1 MFVGALMAS
10 GVCMIAYKGRSK
22 LEDYALNFAGFNA
35 FFVALVPN
43 NFTAVLNRAATTS
56 LTTGD
61 VVTREQLLTNLRFV
75 LTAFLIT
82 SALFIYFDY
91 KLMNWSAFKWGR
103 DETKFASALVVVS
116 WVTEIVFLLGIVGGV
131 LAGRETLFGLSIF
144 GILHF
149 TAASLLIANLSFAAA
164 SHAFPLKLRSPQ
176 LNATAEKISPSALK
190 GYRCIVAAM
199 WGGLIIGGLCIVL
212 GVSYSVIVTEYVE
225 IGLFVAY
232 WLIATRG
239 DWSTPPLT
247 VWIRRRPSR
256 PDACIR
262 QGSARPVRTAMRPP
276 LRDPLGP
283 RLPPPRPHAEPPGL
297 HRPPRQNRQVC
308 TATPRRTARFA
319 RPPRAEPP
327 GSRGVSGGGGRCRT
341 GCG

>member
-1 MFVGALMAS
+1 MTTQAVDGKKDDWTPLLTYRYLRMILVLPAIFLFLATMFEAATRGSFRDSISDSYQGPVRDVFVGALMAS

-43 NFTAVLNRAATTS
+43 NFTAVLNTAATTS

-91 KLMNWSAFKWGR
+91 KLMNWSAFTWGK

-116 WVTEIVFLLGIVGGV
+116 WVTEVFLLGIVGGV

-164 SHAFPLKLRSPQ
+164 SHAFPLKLRSPH
-176 LNATAEKISPSALK
+176 LNATAEKTSPSALK

-199 WGGLIIGGLCIVL
+199 WGGLIIGGLCIFL
-212 GVSYSVIVTEYVE
+212 GVSHSVIVTEYVE

-232 WLIATRG
+232 WVIATRG
-239 DWSTPPLT
+239 DWSSPL
-247 VWIRRRPSR
+247 
-256 PDACIR
+256 
-262 QGSARPVRTAMRPP
+262 
-276 LRDPLGP
+276 
-283 RLPPPRPHAEPPGL
+283 
-297 HRPPRQNRQVC
+297 
-308 TATPRRTARFA
+308 
-319 RPPRAEPP
+319 
-327 GSRGVSGGGGRCRT
+327 
-341 GCG
+341 